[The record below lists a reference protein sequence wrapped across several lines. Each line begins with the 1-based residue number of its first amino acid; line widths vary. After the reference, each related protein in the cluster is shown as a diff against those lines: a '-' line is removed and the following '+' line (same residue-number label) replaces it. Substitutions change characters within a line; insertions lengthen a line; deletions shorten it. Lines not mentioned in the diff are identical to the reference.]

1 MKKPKIALVGRPNV
15 GKSSLFNRICKKRSS
30 IVDEMEG
37 VTRDRLYGESEIFGQ
52 EFILIDTGGIDLE
65 EKIPFWEEVRGQAEH
80 AIHEADAIILVV
92 DGKVGITK
100 ADEEIAR
107 KLRSSTKPL
116 ILAINKV
123 DNEKMEKVLHDFYNL
138 GIEKMLTVS
147 ATQGSNIAE
156 LLELA
161 IENAEGEEET
171 FDPSIK
177 VAIIGRPNV
186 GKSTLLN
193 YLLGAARSVVSDIAG
208 TTRDAIDA
216 HVEFGDKQYLFI
228 DTAGLRRKHK
238 EPDAV
243 DKFARIR
250 TMKAIERADICLFMI
265 DGPDGLTT
273 QEKHYLNEIEKQ
285 GKGALLFFNKWD
297 LISGHRMEHCEQAIR
312 QMVPSLSYAPMI
324 FGSAKEGRN
333 LDKIFTQLEKIY
345 EALTARITTGQL
357 NSFLEKTMQL
367 VHPPMIKGKRL
378 RVYYMTQV
386 KSLPPHFILFV
397 NHTDRMT
404 RAYEKYLLNS
414 FRKQFS
420 FTGAPIRW
428 NLCKKK
434 KAEFHPDR

>member
-1 MKKPKIALVGRPNV
+1 M
-15 GKSSLFNRICKKRSS
+15 GKSSLFNRICRKRSS

-37 VTRDRLYGESEIFGQ
+37 VTRDRLYGEAEIFGKH
-52 EFILIDTGGIDLE
+52 FTLIDTGGIDLE
-65 EKIPFWEEVRGQAEH
+65 EQIPFWEEVRGQAEH

-92 DGKVGITK
+92 DGKVGVTK

-107 KLRSSTKPL
+107 LLRASPKPL
-116 ILAINKV
+116 ILAVNKI
-123 DNEKMEKVLHDFYNL
+123 DNEKLEKNLHDFYSL
-138 GIEKMLTVS
+138 GVEKMLAVS
-147 ATQGSNIAE
+147 ATQGTMIAE
-156 LLELA
+156 LLEHAL
-161 IENAEGEEET
+161 ENIEGEEEVH
-171 FDPSIK
+171 DPSIK

-193 YLLGAARSVVSDIAG
+193 HLLGTARSVVSDVAG

-216 HVEFGDKQYLFI
+216 HVVFDDKEYLFI

-238 EPDAV
+238 EPEVV

-250 TMKAIERADICLFMI
+250 SMKAIERADICLFMM
-265 DGPDGLTT
+265 DGTEGLTT
-273 QEKHYLNEIEKQ
+273 QEKRYLQEIEKQ

-297 LISGHRMEHCEQAIR
+297 LIEGHRMEHCEKAIR
-312 QMVPSLSYAPMI
+312 EIVPSLNYAPI
-324 FGSAKEGRN
+324 LFGSAKKGRN
-333 LDKIFTQLEKIY
+333 VEKIFPLLEKIH
-345 EALTARITTGQL
+345 ASLKMRITTGQL
-357 NSFLEKTMQL
+357 NSFLEKTMQM

-386 KSLPPHFILFV
+386 KSLPPHFVLFV
-397 NHTDRMT
+397 NHPDRMT
-404 RAYEKYLLNS
+404 RAYEKYLINS

-428 NLCKKK
+428 NLRKKK